1 MPNTLPGRSQYK
13 FRRKRGKAGWSR
25 IALRSGAW
33 RSARDPLR
41 SVRRSARGAT
51 RDTEA
56 DTEAERRISRS
67 MPAKTPPLWQSDR
80 GTAGSI
86 VPPPG
91 GREDHPQDW
100 FSRRETT
107 IEDPRSKV
115 AQSALG
121 VCGSERGFSTRRDRA
136 RGGPAQGLA
145 GAIGDAP
152 CRGVAP

>member
-1 MPNTLPGRSQYK
+1 MLDSSLSRSQYK
-13 FRRKRGKAGWSR
+13 VRSEWYKTGGRRLPPRSEAC
-25 IALRSGAW
+25 RSGRERV
-33 RSARDPLR
+33 RSTLR
-41 SVRRSARGAT
+41 AALDAT

-56 DTEAERRISRS
+56 DTEAVRRISRS

-121 VCGSERGFSTRRDRA
+121 VCGSERG
-136 RGGPAQGLA
+136 
-145 GAIGDAP
+145 
-152 CRGVAP
+152 